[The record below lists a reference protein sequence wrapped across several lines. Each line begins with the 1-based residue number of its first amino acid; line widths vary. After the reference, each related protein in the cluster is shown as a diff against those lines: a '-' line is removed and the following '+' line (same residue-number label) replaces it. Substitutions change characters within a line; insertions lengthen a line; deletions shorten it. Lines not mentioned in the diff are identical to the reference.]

1 MDGDRSDQPP
11 YSEPS
16 GDLLMIKFARLAAL
30 AAAATLVAA
39 PAVAAPVAADPKA
52 RASARILRPLT
63 LTATRNLDFG
73 TIVVGAIAGAETV
86 SVSQAGAITCG
97 SSGNL
102 TCSGT
107 VQSAGYNVQGTNNM
121 QVNITAVASNLTN
134 TTSGGGE
141 TLVFTPSAPANLT
154 LTNSGAPGSNF
165 NVGGSISVAPTTV
178 DGLYQG
184 DIEVT
189 VDYN

>member
-1 MDGDRSDQPP
+1 
-11 YSEPS
+11 
-16 GDLLMIKFARLAAL
+16 MIKFARLAAI
-30 AAAATLVAA
+30 AAVATIVAT
-39 PAVAAPVAADPKA
+39 PAFAAPVAADPKA
-52 RASARILRPLT
+52 TATARILRPLT
-63 LTATRNLDFG
+63 LSRVRDLNFG

-86 SVSQAGAITCG
+86 SVSQAGAIGCG

-107 VQSAGYNVQGTNNM
+107 VQSAQYNVRGTNNM

-134 TTSGGGE
+134 STSGGSE
-141 TLVFTPSAPANLT
+141 TLVFTPSAPASLV

-165 NVGGSISVAPTTV
+165 NVGGSISVTPTTV
-178 DGLYQG
+178 DGLYSG

>member
-1 MDGDRSDQPP
+1 M
-11 YSEPS
+11 
-16 GDLLMIKFARLAAL
+16 LMIKFARLAAL
-30 AAAATLVAA
+30 TVAATLVAA
-39 PAVAAPVAADPKA
+39 PVVAAPVAADPKA

-73 TIVVGAIAGAETV
+73 TIVVGAIAGAESV

-107 VQSAGYNVQGTNNM
+107 VQSAQYNVTGTNNM
-121 QVNITAVASNLTN
+121 QVNISAVASDLTN

-165 NVGGSISVAPTTV
+165 NVGGSISVTPTTV